1 MATTP
6 SGSPTKYQT
15 PSRGGIIPRQMKGA
29 RTMTMAERIRIH
41 KEIEEANRKHEQD
54 WKEEQK

>member
-1 MATTP
+1 
-6 SGSPTKYQT
+6 
-15 PSRGGIIPRQMKGA
+15 
-29 RTMTMAERIRIH
+29 MTMADRIRVH